1 MLKSGFDFQNQTD
14 ALTTKLS
21 DKKSLLFTSSKIK
34 ESIHEKEK
42 SATINRS
49 VFLNKI

>member
-14 ALTTKLS
+14 PLTTKLS
-21 DKKSLLFTSSKIK
+21 DKKSLFYTSSKIK
-34 ESIHEKEK
+34 DSINENEK

-49 VFLNKI
+49 AHLNKI